1 YRQLLIRV
9 LLAQREYVGA
19 RDEAQALLH
28 SLAGQLRA
36 DHPYVAAATE
46 VLGLS
51 LIGLGEYSLAEEK
64 LRHAIQLWNTDK
76 RWGWRAAGSASALGE
91 ALLAQGRVREAEK
104 YLTYASRGLEGLPQG
119 RLENELLD
127 MHRQRLAR
135 LRAAMAEASDA
146 QMAVLTQ

>member
-1 YRQLLIRV
+1 M
-9 LLAQREYVGA
+9 
-19 RDEAQALLH
+19 
-28 SLAGQLRA
+28 
-36 DHPYVAAATE
+36 
-46 VLGLS
+46 
-51 LIGLGEYSLAEEK
+51 
-64 LRHAIQLWNTDK
+64 
-76 RWGWRAAGSASALGE
+76 
-91 ALLAQGRVREAEK
+91 REAEK